1 MEVYG
6 HLKVIKHG
14 DNPISVEGRMGLDV
28 PPGFTRERW
37 ETTLRA
43 IGDLLETRA
52 REGAPNEK
60 ALA

>member
-28 PPGFTRERW
+28 PPGFTRER
-37 ETTLRA
+37 
-43 IGDLLETRA
+43 
-52 REGAPNEK
+52 
-60 ALA
+60 